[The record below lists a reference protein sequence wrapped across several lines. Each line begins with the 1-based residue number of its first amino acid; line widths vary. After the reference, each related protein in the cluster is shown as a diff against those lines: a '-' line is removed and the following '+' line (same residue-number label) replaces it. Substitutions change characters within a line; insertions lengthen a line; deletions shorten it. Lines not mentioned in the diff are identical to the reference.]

1 MNTAVIVGHPDLARS
16 KVNAALT
23 SAAAQPAPLEATLR

>member
-16 KVNAALT
+16 RVDAALT
-23 SAAAQPAPLEATLR
+23 SAAQPAPLEETLR